1 MLHAPQLVCIA
12 LIKEVEYL
20 VISLI
25 IVILFDYNTR
35 MEEEGN
41 KLFEAGKKDE
51 VIDLNDYIMVCFVPL
66 CAVFV
71 SCIISCISYIFYFLY
86 FSYFLSCISCICCI
100 CHIVANLKNF
110 TKLVKLRSRHRFI
123 LIMYANV
130 LIALS

>member
-41 KLFEAGKKDE
+41 KLFEAGKRMK
-51 VIDLNDYIMVCFVPL
+51 
-66 CAVFV
+66 
-71 SCIISCISYIFYFLY
+71 
-86 FSYFLSCISCICCI
+86 
-100 CHIVANLKNF
+100 
-110 TKLVKLRSRHRFI
+110 
-123 LIMYANV
+123 
-130 LIALS
+130 